1 MKIKY
6 ILISILTMAIISIN
20 VLQVTPISG
29 GKFKNWESFMMQTEK
44 R

>member
-20 VLQVTPISG
+20 VFASTPISG
-29 GKFKNWESFMMQTEK
+29 ANLRIGKAL
-44 R
+44 